1 VKAEGHRRRA
11 FWQILLFSAGLLV
24 LTVISAGSVYLVNKA
39 RGDSKWVVHTIEAE
53 NQINA
58 LLLEVRRAESALR
71 GYLLTL
77 GPEFQTDYERSVAAI
92 IPALDR
98 VTRLTRDNPA
108 QRENIEKL
116 SAAIE
121 TRLGQFA
128 REIAA
133 IKQGQPDMAT
143 ALSREA
149 AAQGATT
156 TIGNVAEAMIGEEE
170 RLFRLRSANADS
182 SQTLAASM
190 TGIGSGLVVLLAL
203 ISIWLVR
210 RSARARDEAEARLR
224 DANVNLETVVD
235 ERTADL
241 REANDEIQRFAYI
254 VSHDLRSPLVNI
266 MGFTSELEELGGDVF
281 RRIGSLTHVPADGP
295 PLAPG
300 APGEIAL
307 EGADKRLSDD
317 FSEALGFIK
326 TSIAKMD
333 RLISAILNL
342 TREGRREFQPV
353 KIDTSELIGA
363 IVSTLAH
370 QAAEAQA
377 EIHVEPLPNLISDRL
392 ALEQIFSNL
401 IDNAIKYLKSGVPGE
416 IRIRG
421 RTKLGYAIFE
431 ISDNGRGIDPKDHQR
446 IFDLFRR
453 AGTQDKPGQGIGLAH
468 VRALVRRLGGTMS
481 VSSELNA
488 GSTFTITLPIA
499 WNVSNRK
506 ADR

>member
-1 VKAEGHRRRA
+1 MIADAQRRRR
-11 FWQILLFSAGLLV
+11 FWQILLFAAGLLV

-39 RGDSKWVVHTIEAE
+39 RDDSKWVIHTIEAE

-58 LLLEVRRAESALR
+58 LLLEIRRAESTAR
-71 GYLLTL
+71 GYLLTQ
-77 GPEFQTDYERSVAAI
+77 GEDFKVDHDKAVAAI
-92 IPALDR
+92 VPALDR
-98 VTRLTRDNPA
+98 LTRLIGDNPE
-108 QRENIEKL
+108 QRQSIEKL

-121 TRLGQFA
+121 TRLGQFVQEMDFIRRGEPEKA
-128 REIAA
+128 AALVREIASTDTTAA
-133 IKQGQPDMAT
+133 IA
-143 ALSREA
+143 
-149 AAQGATT
+149 
-156 TIGNVAEAMIGEEE
+156 NVATGMIQEEE
-170 RLFRLRSANADS
+170 RLFRLRTVNSDR

-210 RSARARDEAEARLR
+210 RSALARDDAEARLR
-224 DANVNLETVVD
+224 DANVNLEGVVD

-241 REANDEIQRFAYI
+241 REANNEIQRFAYI

-266 MGFTSELEELGGDVF
+266 MGFTSELEELGGDIF

-295 PLAPG
+295 PLPD
-300 APGEIAL
+300 GEIAL
-307 EGADKRLSDD
+307 EGPDKQLSDD

-326 TSIAKMD
+326 SSIAKMD

-342 TREGRREFQPV
+342 TREGRREFQPE
-353 KIDTSELIGA
+353 KIDTRELIEA

-377 EIHVEPLPNLISDRL
+377 EIHVAPLPDLVSDRL

-401 IDNAIKYLKSGVPGE
+401 IDNAIKYLKPGVPGE

-431 ISDNGRGIDPKDHQR
+431 ISDNGRGIDAKDHQR

-481 VSSELNA
+481 VSSELNT
-488 GSTFTITLPIA
+488 GSTFTITLPIT
-499 WNVSNRK
+499 WNASNRN
-506 ADR
+506 ADQ

>member
-1 VKAEGHRRRA
+1 VTAGEQRRRA
-11 FWQILLFSAGLLV
+11 FWQVLLSAAGLLV
-24 LTVISAGSVYLVNKA
+24 LTVISAGSVYLVNQA
-39 RGDSKWVVHTIEAE
+39 RDDSKWVVHTLEVE
-53 NQINA
+53 NQINT
-58 LLLEVRRAESALR
+58 LLLEIRRAESGAR
-71 GYLLTL
+71 GYLLTQSAD
-77 GPEFQTDYERSVAAI
+77 FKADHDKAVAAI
-92 IPALDR
+92 IPAVDG

-108 QRENIEKL
+108 QRDNIEKL

-121 TRLGQFA
+121 VRLGQFA
-128 REIAA
+128 QEMDFVR
-133 IKQGQPDMAT
+133 QGQPDKAI
-143 ALSREA
+143 ALVREA
-149 AAQGATT
+149 AAANTTT
-156 TIGNVAEAMIGEEE
+156 TIGSVAGAMIQEEE
-170 RLFRLRSANADS
+170 QLFRLRTANADR

-190 TGIGSGLVVLLAL
+190 TGIGSGLVVLLAV
-203 ISIWLVR
+203 ISVWLVR
-210 RSARARDEAEARLR
+210 RSARARDDAETRLR
-224 DANVNLETVVD
+224 DSNLNLEATVD
-235 ERTADL
+235 DRTADL

-266 MGFTSELEELGGDVF
+266 MGFTSELDELGKDIF
-281 RRIGSLTHVPADGP
+281 RRIGGLTGVPAGGPPVDIADIPLDGP
-295 PLAPG
+295 
-300 APGEIAL
+300 
-307 EGADKRLSDD
+307 DKQMSAD

-326 TSIAKMD
+326 SSIARMD

-342 TREGRREFQPV
+342 TREGRREFQPE
-353 KIDTSELIGA
+353 KIETRDSIEA
-363 IVSTLAH
+363 IVSSVAH

-377 EIHVEPLPNLISDRL
+377 EIHIEPLPNIVSDRL

-401 IDNAIKYLKSGVPGE
+401 IDNAIKYLKNGVPGE

-488 GSTFTITLPIA
+488 GSTFTITLPIS
-499 WNVSNRK
+499 WNASNRN
-506 ADR
+506 ADK